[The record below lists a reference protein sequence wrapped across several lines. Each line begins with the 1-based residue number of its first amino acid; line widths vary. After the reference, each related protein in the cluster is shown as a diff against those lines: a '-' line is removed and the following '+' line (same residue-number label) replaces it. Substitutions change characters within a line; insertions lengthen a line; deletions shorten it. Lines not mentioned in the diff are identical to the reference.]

1 MLAVTVRA
9 YPAAIILLD
18 TIHRVV
24 AKVVIPPIIICDVQG
39 SSNPDQ
45 EHAIKN
51 VMSAWRSS
59 VAGTGSNPNSNKG
72 TPELSNQP
80 IGPLFKNTPVS
91 NFELPHTWSLPTS
104 GLPQQQSADFSKG
117 MFLFLICGYAI
128 FYFRYNLYYL
138 IYILFFLRIFYYSTS
153 STTCFSL

>member
-24 AKVVIPPIIICDVQG
+24 SKVLLPPHLYEMQGTTVIE
-39 SSNPDQ
+39 Q

-59 VAGTGSNPNSNKG
+59 VAGTGSNPSSNKG
-72 TPELSNQP
+72 PPEVAPQP
-80 IGPLFKNTPVS
+80 VPLFKNSPAG
-91 NFELPHTWSLPTS
+91 NFELPPYWSLSSS
-104 GLPQQQSADFSKG
+104 GLPQSQPPPPPPPPPPPSQQQQSTDFSKG
-117 MFLFLICGYAI
+117 
-128 FYFRYNLYYL
+128 
-138 IYILFFLRIFYYSTS
+138 
-153 STTCFSL
+153 

>member
-24 AKVVIPPIIICDVQG
+24 AKVVIPPIISEMQG
-39 SSNPDQ
+39 TSSTEQ

-59 VAGTGSNPNSNKG
+59 VAGTGSIPSSSKV
-72 TPELSNQP
+72 TPEINPQP
-80 IGPLFKNTPVS
+80 VSLFKNPPVG
-91 NFELPHTWSLPTS
+91 NFEIPHPWSS
-104 GLPQQQSADFSKG
+104 GLPQQQPSNEFSKG
-117 MFLFLICGYAI
+117 K
-128 FYFRYNLYYL
+128 
-138 IYILFFLRIFYYSTS
+138 LFFILCCLY
-153 STTCFSL
+153 

>member
-24 AKVVIPPIIICDVQG
+24 NKVVVPPTTPNLSEMQG
-39 SSNPDQ
+39 TSSTEQ

-59 VAGTGSNPNSNKG
+59 VAGTGSNPSSSKV
-72 TPELSNQP
+72 TPEMGTQP
-80 IGPLFKNTPVS
+80 VPLFKNPPIS
-91 NFELPHTWSLPTS
+91 NFDLTHPWSLASS
-104 GLPQQQSADFSKG
+104 GLTQQQSTDFSKG
-117 MFLFLICGYAI
+117 MFTIPSVF
-128 FYFRYNLYYL
+128 LYY
-138 IYILFFLRIFYYSTS
+138 
-153 STTCFSL
+153 

>member
-24 AKVVIPPIIICDVQG
+24 AKVVIPPTTCEVQG
-39 SSNPDQ
+39 SSSTEQ

-59 VAGTGSNPNSNKG
+59 AAGTGSSTPNCSKI
-72 TPELSNQP
+72 TTEISTQP
-80 IGPLFKNTPVS
+80 VPLFKNSPIS
-91 NFELPHTWSLPTS
+91 NFELSHPWSLPIAG
-104 GLPQQQSADFSKG
+104 GLSQQQSNDFSKG
-117 MFLFLICGYAI
+117 KFF
-128 FYFRYNLYYL
+128 
-138 IYILFFLRIFYYSTS
+138 IY
-153 STTCFSL
+153 

>member
-24 AKVVIPPIIICDVQG
+24 SKLLLPPHIYEMQG
-39 SSNPDQ
+39 TSVMEQ

-59 VAGTGSNPNSNKG
+59 VAGTGSTPSSNKG
-72 TPELSNQP
+72 PPEMASQH
-80 IGPLFKNTPVS
+80 LFKNSPVG
-91 NFELPHTWSLPTS
+91 NFELPPYWLSSS
-104 GLPQQQSADFSKG
+104 GLPQPQPSPPSPPSPPSQPHSNDFSKG
-117 MFLFLICGYAI
+117 
-128 FYFRYNLYYL
+128 
-138 IYILFFLRIFYYSTS
+138 
-153 STTCFSL
+153 

>member
-24 AKVVIPPIIICDVQG
+24 SKVVLPPNIFEMQG
-39 SSNPDQ
+39 TSVIEQ

-59 VAGTGSNPNSNKG
+59 VAGTGSTPSSNKG
-72 TPELSNQP
+72 PPEIALQP
-80 IGPLFKNTPVS
+80 VPLFKNSSVG
-91 NFELPHTWSLPTS
+91 NFELPPYWSLSSS
-104 GLPQQQSADFSKG
+104 GLPQSQPPPPPPPTVPTPSQQSNEFSKG
-117 MFLFLICGYAI
+117 
-128 FYFRYNLYYL
+128 
-138 IYILFFLRIFYYSTS
+138 
-153 STTCFSL
+153 

>member
-24 AKVVIPPIIICDVQG
+24 AKVVLPPFPPAVCEMQG
-39 SSNPDQ
+39 TSSTEQ

-59 VAGTGSNPNSNKG
+59 VAGTSSTPSSNKV
-72 TPELSNQP
+72 TTEA
-80 IGPLFKNTPVS
+80 GPVPLYKNTPI
-91 NFELPHTWSLPTS
+91 NNLELPHPWALPTS
-104 GLPQQQSADFSKG
+104 SALPQQQSNDFSKG
-117 MFLFLICGYAI
+117 KLYCTFNVI
-128 FYFRYNLYYL
+128 F
-138 IYILFFLRIFYYSTS
+138 TE
-153 STTCFSL
+153 

>member
-24 AKVVIPPIIICDVQG
+24 SKVVLPPNIFEMQG
-39 SSNPDQ
+39 TSVIEQ

-59 VAGTGSNPNSNKG
+59 IAGTGSTPSSNKG
-72 TPELSNQP
+72 PPEIAAPQP
-80 IGPLFKNTPVS
+80 IPLFKNSPVG
-91 NFELPHTWSLPTS
+91 NFELPSYWSLSSS
-104 GLPQQQSADFSKG
+104 GLPQSQPPPPPPPTVPGPPQQSNDFSKG
-117 MFLFLICGYAI
+117 
-128 FYFRYNLYYL
+128 
-138 IYILFFLRIFYYSTS
+138 
-153 STTCFSL
+153 

>member
-24 AKVVIPPIIICDVQG
+24 AKVVIPPTTCEIQG
-39 SSNPDQ
+39 SSSTEQ

-59 VAGTGSNPNSNKG
+59 AAGTGSSTPNCSKI
-72 TPELSNQP
+72 TPEIGTQP
-80 IGPLFKNTPVS
+80 VPLFKNSPIN
-91 NFELPHTWSLPTS
+91 NFELPHPWSLPIAG
-104 GLPQQQSADFSKG
+104 GLPQQQPNDFSKG
-117 MFLFLICGYAI
+117 KFFIYLLIIC
-128 FYFRYNLYYL
+128 L
-138 IYILFFLRIFYYSTS
+138 TK
-153 STTCFSL
+153 

>member
-24 AKVVIPPIIICDVQG
+24 CKVVLPPPMFDMQG
-39 SSNPDQ
+39 TTITEQ

-59 VAGTGSNPNSNKG
+59 VAGTNSSSNKVP
-72 TPELSNQP
+72 PEIAPQP
-80 IGPLFKNTPVS
+80 VPLFKNAPVG
-91 NFELPHTWSLPTS
+91 NFELPPYWSLSSS
-104 GLPQQQSADFSKG
+104 GLSQSQPPPPTPLPPPSQQQSKDFSKG
-117 MFLFLICGYAI
+117 KFLL
-128 FYFRYNLYYL
+128 
-138 IYILFFLRIFYYSTS
+138 TS
-153 STTCFSL
+153 H

>member
-24 AKVVIPPIIICDVQG
+24 SKVVLPPNIFEMQG
-39 SSNPDQ
+39 TSVIEQ

-59 VAGTGSNPNSNKG
+59 AAGTGSTPSSNKG
-72 TPELSNQP
+72 LPEIAPQP
-80 IGPLFKNTPVS
+80 VPLFKNSPVG
-91 NFELPHTWSLPTS
+91 NFELPPYWSLSSS
-104 GLPQQQSADFSKG
+104 GLPQSQPPPPPPPVPLPPQQSNDFSKG
-117 MFLFLICGYAI
+117 
-128 FYFRYNLYYL
+128 
-138 IYILFFLRIFYYSTS
+138 
-153 STTCFSL
+153 

>member
-24 AKVVIPPIIICDVQG
+24 AKVVIPPTTCEGQG
-39 SSNPDQ
+39 SSSTEQ

-59 VAGTGSNPNSNKG
+59 AAGTGSSTPNCGKIN
-72 TPELSNQP
+72 PELGAQP
-80 IGPLFKNTPVS
+80 VLFKNTPIN
-91 NFELPHTWSLPTS
+91 NFELSHPWAIR
-104 GLPQQQSADFSKG
+104 LPQQQSNDFSKG
-117 MFLFLICGYAI
+117 KFL
-128 FYFRYNLYYL
+128 YFAYLYYV
-138 IYILFFLRIFYYSTS
+138 FL
-153 STTCFSL
+153 LN

>member
-24 AKVVIPPIIICDVQG
+24 AKVVIPPVIITDVQG

-59 VAGTGSNPNSNKG
+59 VAGTGNNPNSDKV
-72 TPELSNQP
+72 TPEISPNQP
-80 IGPLFKNTPVS
+80 IEPLFKNSPAG
-91 NFELPHTWSLPTS
+91 NFDLPPPWT
-104 GLPQQQSADFSKG
+104 LPQQQSADLSKG
-117 MFLFLICGYAI
+117 W
-128 FYFRYNLYYL
+128 
-138 IYILFFLRIFYYSTS
+138 FF
-153 STTCFSL
+153 

>member
-24 AKVVIPPIIICDVQG
+24 SKVVLPPNIFEMQG
-39 SSNPDQ
+39 TSVIEQ

-59 VAGTGSNPNSNKG
+59 VAGTGSTPSSIKG
-72 TPELSNQP
+72 PPEIAPQP
-80 IGPLFKNTPVS
+80 VPLFKNSPVG
-91 NFELPHTWSLPTS
+91 NFELPPYWSLSSS
-104 GLPQQQSADFSKG
+104 GLPQSQPPPPPTPTVPIPPQQSNDFSKG
-117 MFLFLICGYAI
+117 
-128 FYFRYNLYYL
+128 
-138 IYILFFLRIFYYSTS
+138 
-153 STTCFSL
+153 